1 MAFSQCC
8 ARTSAAQVQLPE
20 SADDLALSLTSR
32 LASVYA
38 QAKISTLMLKTCEK
52 VGETYQ
58 CSISLL
64 PKYLKHSCVGN
75 KRIQIRR
82 VKDFFYLGRHAY
94 NRRRYCQRQ
103 RPSKDRLSF
112 RTSNYDY
119 LSCSVQSNALV
130 DTLSFSRPLVSSSA
144 IVTKSNLIR
153 ITGAQFSCQVCQY
166 SNWISD

>member
-82 VKDFFYLGRHAY
+82 VKDVFYLGRHAY

-103 RPSKDRLSF
+103 RPSKDRLEDRKGF
-112 RTSNYDY
+112 
-119 LSCSVQSNALV
+119 LAKAKAGLV
-130 DTLSFSRPLVSSSA
+130 VLRSSETNNRSSSPPA
-144 IVTKSNLIR
+144 GVWGRVRVS
-153 ITGAQFSCQVCQY
+153 ITVSGQTIFPYIQL
-166 SNWISD
+166 